1 MLDILIALILAFS
14 AVVSAQLDRGAS
26 ERRERPSVQRSV
38 VRSVTEAAPKKV
50 VQIDCDQRAR
60 LQSA

>member
-1 MLDILIALILAFS
+1 MLELLISLIVAFF
-14 AVVSAQLDRGAS
+14 AVVNAQIDRDAG
-26 ERRERPSVQRSV
+26 ERRELPSVQRSI

-50 VQIDCDQRAR
+50 VQLDCDERTR